1 MQRKV
6 ATGCRRKMGALSI
19 KLCVFLWGLFLGVC
33 GVPDCTTIE
42 SSCGACIQ
50 NIDPPCSWC
59 EDAEYVWLEQPRA
72 RCDDIKNHTRNG
84 CKKIANP
91 KSDYVTHESKPL
103 DEDVK
108 VTPQNLTLSLRPG
121 QPATIKVDVK
131 MPENYPVDLYY
142 LMDLSGSMV
151 EDLKKFPSLGQQIA
165 KEMKNITTRF
175 RLGFGGFVDKPVAPY
190 IATEPA
196 RLAHPLDPTAAKPVS
211 VPAFGFINQLKL
223 TPNYAEF
230 ESAIRQVNIS
240 GNVDNPEGTM
250 DALMQIAVCGSEIG
264 WVDKQSARRLVIVIT
279 DANYHFAGDGLLGG
293 VVTPNDGHCHTRSGK
308 YMAST
313 LMDYPSPGFLKQK
326 LIDEQLSPIFAINKT
341 KVQEYN
347 QYKEL
352 VNFFGKESGAVVDL
366 LSEDSSNIVQLIRD
380 AYETIAQ
387 TQTIR
392 DTAPEGVKV
401 NYTAYCPDGKQVGSK
416 TCANVQIGQKVSF
429 EVSVTVE
436 DCNLKEKSFSL
447 VTPFGNVD
455 INLDF
460 ICSCQCEKDVNT
472 EESSPHCSG
481 NGTLTCGLCKCDKD
495 WAGRKCQCPEETK
508 LEQSQCIKDNTTDAQ
523 MCSGSGT
530 CLCGDC
536 VCKKTNLR
544 PGEIINGKY
553 CECSNYDCPSDPDT
567 DLICGGPEH
576 GQCVCGN
583 CSCSGNWTG
592 PSCSCT
598 KSTEGCMK
606 DGVLCNGYGTC
617 ECGNCVCNAS
627 TVYRGKYCDE
637 CPSCAGK
644 CSLNKDCVQCL
655 VFKSGVIS
663 AEDCKTRCK
672 DFKVN
677 EVDELTPEMG
687 ERCTFKDD
695 DDCSFSFSYK
705 ENPGKDI
712 EISVQR
718 EKVCPKEAEAL
729 AVILGVVG
737 GVLGVGLALLLIWKL
752 LATIQDRREFAKF
765 EKERQNAQWD
775 TGENPIF
782 KQATTTFQNP
792 TYGGK

>member
-1 MQRKV
+1 MQTSVCCSTR
-6 ATGCRRKMGALSI
+6 MSALSI
-19 KLCVFLWGLFLGVC
+19 PLCVSLLGLFSGVC
-33 GVPDCTTIE
+33 GVRIDCTTIE

-59 EDAEYVWLEQPRA
+59 EDAEYMWLEQPRA
-72 RCDDIKNHTRNG
+72 RCDNFKNHTRNG

-91 KSDYVTHESKPL
+91 KSNYVTHESKPL
-103 DEDVK
+103 NEDVK

-151 EDLKKFPSLGQQIA
+151 EDLKKFPTLGQQIA
-165 KEMKNITTRF
+165 KEMNNITNRF

-190 IATEPA
+190 IDTAPA
-196 RLAHPLDPTAAKPVS
+196 ALKHPLDATAANPVS
-211 VPAFGFINQLKL
+211 VPTFGFINQLKL
-223 TPNYAEF
+223 TPNYSEF
-230 ESAIRQVNIS
+230 EK
-240 GNVDNPEGTM
+240 
-250 DALMQIAVCGSEIG
+250 IG
-264 WVDKQSARRLVIVIT
+264 WTDKQSARRLVIVIT

-293 VVTPNDGHCHTRSGK
+293 IIIPNDGHCHTEHGK

-313 LMDYPSPGFLKQK
+313 TMDYPSPGFLKQK
-326 LIDEQLSPIFAINKT
+326 LVEEQVSPIFAINKT
-341 KVQEYN
+341 KVHVYE

-352 VNFFGKESGAVVDL
+352 VDFFGKESGAVVDL
-366 LSEDSSNIVQLIRD
+366 LSEDSSNIVELIRE

-392 DTAPEGVKV
+392 DTAPEGVRV
-401 NYTAYCPDGKQVGSK
+401 NYTAYCPDGVQVGSR

-429 EVSVTVE
+429 EVSVTIE

-460 ICSCQCEKDVNT
+460 ICSCQCEKDKNA
-472 EESSPHCSG
+472 EESSPFCSG
-481 NGTLTCGLCKCDKD
+481 NGTLTCGQWLDEN
-495 WAGRKCQCPEETK
+495 ANAEMK
-508 LEQSQCIKDNTTDAQ
+508 LKS
-523 MCSGSGT
+523 
-530 CLCGDC
+530 
-536 VCKKTNLR
+536 R

-553 CECSNYDCPSDPDT
+553 CECSNMDCPSDRDT
-567 DLICGGPEH
+567 DLICGGPDH

-583 CSCSGNWTG
+583 CSCNGNWTG

-598 KSTEGCMK
+598 TSTEGCMK
-606 DGVLCNGYGTC
+606 DGVLCNGYGSC
-617 ECGNCVCNAS
+617 QCGTCVCNGS

-655 VFKSGVIS
+655 AFKSGAIK
-663 AEDCKTRCK
+663 AEDCSTRCK
-672 DFKVN
+672 DFKISQ
-677 EVDELTPEMG
+677 VDELSPEMG

-705 ENPGKDI
+705 ENPGKDVL
-712 EISVQR
+712 ISVQK

>member
-1 MQRKV
+1 MS
-6 ATGCRRKMGALSI
+6 ALSI
-19 KLCVFLWGLFLGVC
+19 PLCVSLLGLFSGVC
-33 GVPDCTTIE
+33 VVGVRIDCTTIE

-59 EDAEYVWLEQPRA
+59 EDAEYMWLEQPRA
-72 RCDDIKNHTRNG
+72 RCDNIKNHTRNG

-91 KSDYVTHESKPL
+91 KSNYVTHESKPL
-103 DEDVK
+103 NEDVK

-151 EDLKKFPSLGQQIA
+151 EDLKKFPTLGQQIA
-165 KEMKNITTRF
+165 KEMKNITNRF

-190 IATEPA
+190 IDTAPA
-196 RLAHPLDPTAAKPVS
+196 ALKHPLDATAANPVS
-211 VPAFGFINQLKL
+211 VPTFGFINQLKL
-223 TPNYAEF
+223 TPNYSEF
-230 ESAIRQVNIS
+230 ESAVQQVNIS
-240 GNVDNPEGTM
+240 GNIDNPEGTL
-250 DALMQIAVCGSEIG
+250 DALMQIAVCGSKIG
-264 WVDKQSARRLVIVIT
+264 WTDKQSARRLVIVIT

-293 VVTPNDGHCHTRSGK
+293 IIIPNDGHCHTEHGK

-313 LMDYPSPGFLKQK
+313 TMDYPSPGFLKQK
-326 LIDEQLSPIFAINKT
+326 LIEEQVSPIFAINKT
-341 KVQEYN
+341 KVHVYE

-352 VNFFGKESGAVVDL
+352 VDFFGKESGAVVDL
-366 LSEDSSNIVQLIRD
+366 LSEDSSNIVELIRE

-392 DTAPEGVKV
+392 DTAPEGVRV
-401 NYTAYCPDGKQVGSK
+401 NYTAYCPDGVQVGSR

-429 EVSVTVE
+429 EVSVTIE

-460 ICSCQCEKDVNT
+460 ICSCQCEKDENA
-472 EESSPHCSG
+472 EESSPFCSG
-481 NGTLTCGLCKCDKD
+481 NGTLTCGQCKCDKD
-495 WAGRKCQCPEETK
+495 WAGRKCQCRDETK
-508 LEQSQCIKDNTTDAQ
+508 SSPEHCIRDNSSDAEV
-523 MCSGSGT
+523 CSGLGT

-536 VCKKTNLR
+536 QCDKGSR

-553 CECSNYDCPSDPDT
+553 CECSNMDCPSDRDT
-567 DLICGGPEH
+567 DLICGGPDH

-583 CSCSGNWTG
+583 CSCNGNWTG

-598 KSTEGCMK
+598 TSTEGCMK
-606 DGVLCNGYGTC
+606 DGVLCNGYGSC
-617 ECGNCVCNAS
+617 QCGTCVCNGS

-655 VFKSGVIS
+655 AFKSGAIK
-663 AEDCKTRCK
+663 AEDCSTRCK
-672 DFKVN
+672 DFKISQ
-677 EVDELTPEMG
+677 VDELSPEMG

-705 ENPGKDI
+705 ENPGKDVL
-712 EISVQR
+712 ISVQK

>member
-1 MQRKV
+1 MP
-6 ATGCRRKMGALSI
+6 TFALL
-19 KLCVFLWGLFLGVC
+19 LCVTFWGLFCGVC
-33 GVPDCTTIE
+33 GIESVPDCRKIE

-59 EDAEYVWLEQPRA
+59 EDTEYVWLKQPRD
-72 RCDDIKNHTRNG
+72 RCDTFVNHTKNG
-84 CKKIANP
+84 CKRIANP
-91 KSDYVTHESKPL
+91 KSDSVTHENKPL
-103 DEDVK
+103 DSDVK
-108 VTPQNLTLSLRPG
+108 VKPQNITLSLRPG
-121 QPATIKVDVK
+121 QPATVKVDVK

-151 EDLKKFPSLGQQIA
+151 EDLKKFPALGQSIA
-165 KEMKNITTRF
+165 KEMKNITNNF
-175 RLGFGGFVDKPVAPY
+175 RLGFGGFVDKPRAPY
-190 IATEPA
+190 IDTEPN
-196 RLAHPLDPTAAKPVS
+196 RMAHPLDSQTANPVS
-211 VPAFGFINQLKL
+211 VPTFGFLNQLRL
-223 TPNYAEF
+223 TDNFNEF
-230 ESAIRQVNIS
+230 QSTVERVNIS
-240 GNVDNPEGTM
+240 GNVDNPEGTL
-250 DALMQIAVCGSEIG
+250 DALMQIAVCDQEIG
-264 WVDKQSARRLVIVIT
+264 WRDKQSARRLVIVIT
-279 DANYHFAGDGLLGG
+279 DASYHFAGDGLLGG
-293 VVTPNDGHCHTRSGK
+293 VVKPNDGQCYTRNGK
-308 YMAST
+308 YTAST
-313 LMDYPSPGFLKQK
+313 LMDYPSPGFLKK
-326 LIDEQLSPIFAINKT
+326 MLIDEQVSPIFAINKT
-341 KVQEYN
+341 KKAEFE

-352 VNFFGKESGAVVDL
+352 VSFFGKESGSVADL
-366 LSEDSSNIVQLIRD
+366 LKEDSSNIVQLIRQ

-392 DTAPEGVKV
+392 DTAPEGVTV
-401 NYTAYCPDGKQVGSK
+401 NYTAYCPNGKQVGSK
-416 TCANVQIGQKVSF
+416 TCAGVQIGQKVSF
-429 EVSVTVE
+429 EVSVTVK

-460 ICSCQCEKDVNT
+460 ICSCQCEKDENK
-472 EESSPHCSG
+472 EKSSSHCTG
-481 NGTLTCGLCKCDKD
+481 NGTLTCGNCVCDKG
-495 WAGRKCQCPEETK
+495 WAGRKCQCTEESK
-508 LEQSQCIKDNTTDAQ
+508 SAPNQCIKDNATDVQ
-523 MCSGSGT
+523 ECSGQGT

-536 VCKKTNLR
+536 VCNKEGLR
-544 PGEIINGKY
+544 PGEIINGEY
-553 CECSNYDCPSDPDT
+553 CECSNMDCPSDPDT
-567 DLICGGPEH
+567 GLLCGDH
-576 GQCVCGN
+576 GDCICGN
-583 CSCSGNWTG
+583 CSCFGNWTG

-598 KSTEGCMK
+598 KRTEGCMK

-627 TVYRGKYCDE
+627 TPYRGKYCDE
-637 CPSCAGK
+637 CPSCVGK
-644 CSLNKDCVQCL
+644 CSQNKDCVQCL
-655 VFKSGVIS
+655 VFKSGQLS
-663 AEDCKTRCK
+663 ADECKTRCADYK
-672 DFKVN
+672 IN
-677 EVDELTPEMG
+677 EVDELTPDMG

-705 ENPGKDI
+705 EVPGKDVT
-712 EISVQR
+712 ISVQR